1 MNTHPIGSVTLRR
14 AVQRVIIGGACSLV
28 AAGAVAQPAGEWPT
42 KTLRVVCPF
51 APGGATDIFARVL
64 AQRLQAAFGQNFVVD
79 NRGGAGGVIG
89 TDLVAKAEPD
99 GYTLVFTSDS
109 PITIG
114 PNLYKNV
121 PYDSLKD
128 LTPISKVVSVVN
140 VLVAN
145 PKLKINTVG
154 DLLAQ
159 AKQRKA
165 PFTYASSGTGAF
177 GHLTGELFRATTGIE
192 LTHVPYK
199 GGGPGIT
206 ALIGGETDI
215 SFATYPSVIPHTK
228 SGRLTLVAVS
238 NFKRSRLLPDTPTIA
253 ESGVPGF
260 GVDNWQGLL
269 APPKMPRKI
278 AIALNNEIAAIAK
291 TKEFSDVV
299 NGQGAEADAV
309 GLEAFAAFIRTD
321 FARWKKIIDTNQ
333 IRGE

>member
-1 MNTHPIGSVTLRR
+1 MSRPLALCT
-14 AVQRVIIGGACSLV
+14 LV
-28 AAGAVAQPAGEWPT
+28 ALTFATGAASAQTAPEWPN

-64 AQRLQAAFGQNFVVD
+64 SQRLQGAYGQNFVVD

-89 TDLVAKAEPD
+89 TDLVAKADPD
-99 GYTLVFTSDS
+99 GYTLLFTSDS
-109 PITIG
+109 PVTIG

-128 LTPISKVVSVVN
+128 LMPISKVVSVVN
-140 VLVAN
+140 VLIAN

-154 DLLAQ
+154 ELLAQ

-192 LTHVPYK
+192 LVHVPYK

-215 SFATYPSVIPHTK
+215 SFATYPSVMPHIK
-228 SGRLTLVAVS
+228 SGRLTLIAVS

-269 APPKMPRKI
+269 APAKLPRKI
-278 AIALNNEIAAIAK
+278 AAALNNEIAAIAR
-291 TKEFSDVV
+291 TKEFAEAI
-299 NGQGAEADAV
+299 NNQGAEADTV
-309 GLEAFAAFIRTD
+309 GLEAFSAFIRTD
-321 FARWKKIIDTNQ
+321 FARWKKIIDANQ